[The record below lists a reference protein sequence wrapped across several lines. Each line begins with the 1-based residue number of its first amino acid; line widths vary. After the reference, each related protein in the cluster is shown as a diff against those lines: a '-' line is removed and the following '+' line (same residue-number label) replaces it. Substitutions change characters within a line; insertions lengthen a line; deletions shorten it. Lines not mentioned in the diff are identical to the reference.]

1 MSADERAPARVV
13 PAVEA
18 GPGFWHG
25 VFTGFAGFLVLV
37 QLAFASQLGDL
48 GGMYRDFGDVK
59 LPLLTRITI
68 HPAWMWGTPLLGVA
82 AVSALLVKRPRSYAI
97 YVAVA
102 VVLTVVAVATY
113 WFPRAPIYALAGNI
127 SAD

>member
-1 MSADERAPARVV
+1 MSEPAPA
-13 PAVEA
+13 PE
-18 GPGFWHG
+18 PPPSFWHG
-25 VFTGFAGFLVLV
+25 VFAGFCGFVTLV

-48 GGMYRDFGDVK
+48 ASMYRDIGNVE

-68 HPAWMWGTPLLGVA
+68 HPAWMWGTPLAGIA
-82 AVSALLVKRPRSYAI
+82 AVAALLVKRPRSYAS
-97 YVAVA
+97 YVAIAVLLVA
-102 VVLTVVAVATY
+102 IAGLTY